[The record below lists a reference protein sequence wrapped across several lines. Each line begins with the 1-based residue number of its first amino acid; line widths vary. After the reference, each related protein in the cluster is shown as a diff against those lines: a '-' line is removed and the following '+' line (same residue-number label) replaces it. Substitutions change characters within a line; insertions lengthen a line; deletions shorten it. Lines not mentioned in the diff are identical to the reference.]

1 MLAPL
6 AWDLSAGSY
15 LTTGRSRVPRT
26 RSAVYLAVV
35 LAGLP
40 GSRNAGIVLSPA
52 GALNFSDAQIKRP
65 AHVG

>member
-1 MLAPL
+1 MGPVGWQLPHNRAQSG
-6 AWDLSAGSY
+6 AAY
-15 LTTGRSRVPRT
+15 QVRVY
-26 RSAVYLAVV
+26 VAVV

-65 AHVG
+65 AHAG